1 MVLIVIFSCLFTIS
15 AIISDFVLFGE
26 EAFHNNKSC
35 QTRKSYPL
43 PFKLMII
50 EDSKRMNSVSEIARK
65 HSISKSMVVKW
76 RQDEI
81 KIRNALESH
90 GSQTNTK
97 RMIISNNYFSNE

>member
-15 AIISDFVLFGE
+15 TIISDLVLFGE
-26 EAFHNNKSC
+26 EAFHNKSC

-50 EDSKRMNSVSEIARK
+50 EDSKRMNSVSEVARK
-65 HSISKSMVVKW
+65 HSINKSMVVKW

>member
-15 AIISDFVLFGE
+15 TIISDFVLFGE

-43 PFKLMII
+43 PYKLMIV
-50 EDSKRMNSVSEIARK
+50 EESKMMSAADVARK
-65 HSISKSMVVKW
+65 HGISKSMVVRW

-81 KIRNALESH
+81 KIRKALESH
-90 GSQTNTK
+90 GGETK
-97 RMIISNNYFSNE
+97 KIYVLYD

>member
-15 AIISDFVLFGE
+15 TIISDFVLFGD
-26 EAFHNNKSC
+26 EAFHNKSC

-50 EDSKRMNSVSEIARK
+50 EDSKRMNSVSEVARK

-81 KIRNALESH
+81 KIRKALESH

-97 RMIISNNYFSNE
+97 RMITSNNYFSNE